1 MSLTKTGGSS
11 RLPSPAL
18 FHADPNSSIPTRTP
32 LKPTARCQV
41 TREWGTTVFTAEWL
55 EQWDRTLQ
63 TPQGVRRRQNEASRN
78 WSFWRAARCP
88 EARDA
93 ASEVPRPGGHT
104 KNYPVTGSLPSAAT
118 KARVWALLQLSG
130 QNCDCIATL
139 NVRLLRPLQCIK

>member
-63 TPQGVRRRQNEASRN
+63 TPQGVRRRQTRLL
-78 WSFWRAARCP
+78 
-88 EARDA
+88 
-93 ASEVPRPGGHT
+93 G
-104 KNYPVTGSLPSAAT
+104 TGLSGEPPSAQKPET
-118 KARVWALLQLSG
+118 QPPRCQGLVDTLRTTLSQGPCLPQPQRLESGLYCSFRVKTV
-130 QNCDCIATL
+130 IASQPLTL
-139 NVRLLRPLQCIK
+139 GY